1 MNNCFKRLILI
12 FFIIFVSCAKDKD
25 VITIIDQ
32 KDIDL
37 QMIDSYKKG
46 LKALEAGDALFAA
59 KQFNEAEL
67 LYPQSEWASRS
78 ALMAAYAYYIQNYY
92 GDAIF
97 ELERFLKY
105 YPKDKNLSYAHY
117 LLAICYFEKIV
128 DEKKDL
134 KPLIEAEK
142 RFQYIKKTYPDTDFA
157 IDAKFK
163 YELIQN
169 ILASKEVYIGRYYIE
184 KEKWIAS
191 IKRFQNVIN
200 KYETTDY
207 VEEALHRLVEIYY
220 KIGLVEESQKHA
232 ALLGYNYQSSKW
244 YKEAYRVYNKDYEDP
259 INAIKKEKKKKS
271 LIKKFK
277 TLFD

>member
-1 MNNCFKRLILI
+1 MNNYFKRLILI

-46 LKALEAGDALFAA
+46 LKALEEGDALFAA

-142 RFQYIKKTYPDTDFA
+142 RFQYIIKTYPDTDFA

-163 YELIQN
+163 YDLIQN

-232 ALLGYNYQSSKW
+232 VLLGYNYQSGKW

-277 TLFD
+277 SLFD